1 MEPKHFTIENHQIV
15 KKKSKRRKEEM
26 YYKITKERN
35 YNQKTINTM
44 TIVSFTKSKLFKN
57 YFE

>member
-1 MEPKHFTIENHQIV
+1 MEPKHITTENHQIM

-26 YYKITKERN
+26 NYKITKERN

-44 TIVSFTKSKLFKN
+44 TIVSFSKSTPFKN